1 MKNLKKTLQ
10 ESLER
15 HQEKMLLR
23 QYSEAYRQRP
33 GISQESIEKN
43 IEKKVVK

>member
-1 MKNLKKTLQ
+1 MKNLKKTFE

-15 HQEKMLLR
+15 QQEKMLLR

-43 IEKKVVK
+43 IEKKAGK